1 MAMVRRGLH
10 LRFNKK
16 VVQISASRVLLYI
29 FIGALVCFTALPLI
43 YVVVTAFKPIDE
55 LLKFPPQFFVRK
67 PTGQNFIDL
76 VAAAGSASVPF
87 LRNVANSVLIAAGNV
102 LLTIVIG
109 SMGAYSVAKMHLPF
123 KNQIM
128 SVVVAAMMFPATVLT
143 IPTYMIVDGLGLIN
157 TYWSLIIPKVAGAF
171 NFFMMK
177 QFCEQIPVPILE
189 AARIDGATELRIFRS
204 IVFPFLSPAVATLV
218 VFSFTNIWNDS
229 SGDLI
234 YITKEAMRTLP
245 VAISSI
251 GAGLARQGAMTAATF
266 IMTMPTIIIYTLMQ
280 RRVIE
285 TMAHSGIK

>member
-10 LRFNKK
+10 IRFHKK
-16 VVQISASRVLLYI
+16 VLQISTSRVLLYL

-67 PTGQNFIDL
+67 PTVQNFVDL
-76 VAAAGSASVPF
+76 VAAAGSATVPF
-87 LRNVANSVLIAAGNV
+87 LRNVANSVLIAVANV
-102 LLTIVIG
+102 LLTIVIA

-123 KNQIM
+123 KSQIM

-204 IVFPFLSPAVATLV
+204 IVFPFLSPAIATLV
-218 VFSFTNIWNDS
+218 VFSFTGIWNDS

-266 IMTMPTIIIYTLMQ
+266 IMTTPTIIIYTLMQ